1 MSITNPLSKLFFK
14 LLPMKN
20 DPLARALKLG
30 QLQELGEMLNKSLK
44 KERKELFEFLN
55 KQKELNAKIKR
66 SYPKPELV

>member
-1 MSITNPLSKLFFK
+1 MN
-14 LLPMKN
+14 N
-20 DPLARALKLG
+20 DPLKRALNIS